1 MLKKTVIIKRSLC
14 LTIAIIFLGCRATK
28 ISDKS
33 FTSKTISIQKVKDHV
48 YQHISYLNSE
58 TFGRVSCNGMV
69 VFNQGEAIIFDT
81 PIDDSTSAEL
91 INWVRDSLKSKVIAI
106 IPTHFHEDCVGGL
119 AEFHKRRIPS
129 FATNK
134 TIALAKSRN
143 FKVPQHGF
151 DNLKEFKAGNK
162 KVVAEFNGEGHTR
175 DNIIGYFPSEKVM
188 FGGCPIKEIDA
199 GKGNLEDA
207 NINAWPATVRRIKEK
222 YWDTAV
228 VIPGHG
234 KSGDTALLDFTI
246 KLFQ

>member
-1 MLKKTVIIKRSLC
+1 M
-14 LTIAIIFLGCRATK
+14 
-28 ISDKS
+28 
-33 FTSKTISIQKVKDHV
+33 
-48 YQHISYLNSE
+48 
-58 TFGRVSCNGMV
+58 
-69 VFNQGEAIIFDT
+69 
-81 PIDDSTSAEL
+81 
-91 INWVRDSLKSKVIAI
+91 
-106 IPTHFHEDCVGGL
+106 
-119 AEFHKRRIPS
+119 
-129 FATNK
+129 
-134 TIALAKSRN
+134 AKSRN